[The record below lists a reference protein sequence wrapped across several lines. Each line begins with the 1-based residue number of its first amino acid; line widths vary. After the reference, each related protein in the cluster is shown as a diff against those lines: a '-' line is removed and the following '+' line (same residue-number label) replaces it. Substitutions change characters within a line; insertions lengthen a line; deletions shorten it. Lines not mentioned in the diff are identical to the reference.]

1 MGPPRVYINKKR
13 YLFPYGRAEG
23 MFYYLV
29 TKGYENKQ
37 ILEDIFWG
45 DKYDEEK
52 ANRNY
57 RNALYHIRK
66 AFGKDF
72 LITDGRQQL
81 KINPEADLWIDLEEM
96 KGNLEILSGKEISGI
111 WIILK

>member
-1 MGPPRVYINKKR
+1 MEKVEVFLLGPPRVYINKKR

-45 DKYDEEK
+45 DKYDEKRPTETTEMPFIISEK
-52 ANRNY
+52 P
-57 RNALYHIRK
+57 L
-66 AFGKDF
+66 
-72 LITDGRQQL
+72 GR
-81 KINPEADLWIDLEEM
+81 IF
-96 KGNLEILSGKEISGI
+96 
-111 WIILK
+111 